1 MPNHFSHLWFIFNN
15 WARFGPAKK
24 VKLLYLP
31 IRDSTTMKFYAS
43 IILFHCSHKFIHLHC
58 FKIQHLQCQNK
69 IVAGNLNV
77 RKKVLQKSLCFSCSM
92 LRFTKYF
99 ISMIANLTLEKSRQ
113 IFLSNRRMQKKTVF
127 QGMSNFLTYII
138 RFETLAYAKS
148 LIMISF

>member
-1 MPNHFSHLWFIFNN
+1 
-15 WARFGPAKK
+15 
-24 VKLLYLP
+24 
-31 IRDSTTMKFYAS
+31 MKFYAS

-58 FKIQHLQCQNK
+58 FKIQHLQCENK

-77 RKKVLQKSLCFSCSM
+77 RKKVLQKSLCFSCSI
-92 LRFTKYF
+92 LRFNEFF
-99 ISMIANLTLEKSRQ
+99 ISMIANLTLEKSRHILFYQ
-113 IFLSNRRMQKKTVF
+113 TVECRKKTVF